1 MIVTLDSNVWEKMI
15 CPNHEEFQSDPK
27 VSIYKKLN
35 KYLRFDQVQFV
46 ICSTVFSLE
55 SIRKG
60 ERQSFFSNYTP
71 DIRTT
76 GNWDEK
82 THEMCFEIT
91 ITIGPNDSSF
101 PVLNEYLL
109 QRGEIAFKS
118 GFKLIQVPRVGMPVP
133 SFAKPNILP
142 LSNEQNE
149 TISVVCQLI
158 EEQLHSGY
166 FWIQKIFDK
175 YDLPDSF
182 DSIREL
188 PECEEK
194 SIAKATAEW
203 ADGDSIAAHIG
214 YGGDYFCTNDQGGNA
229 GRNSVMHPENIAI
242 LASNFGL
249 RVVCPEQLLEILKKM
264 KDLV

>member
-1 MIVTLDSNVWEKMI
+1 VLVTLDSNVWEKMI
-15 CPNHEEFQSDPK
+15 CPNYEEFQSDPK

-35 KYLRFDQVQFV
+35 KYISLHNVQFV
-46 ICSTVFSLE
+46 LSSTVFSLE

-71 DIRTT
+71 DIRIIDDW
-76 GNWDEK
+76 NEK
-82 THEMCFEIT
+82 THEMHLEIS
-91 ITIGPNDSSF
+91 IGPNDSSF

-118 GFKLIQVPRVGMPVP
+118 GFKLIQVPRVGMPIP
-133 SFAKPNILP
+133 PFAKPNILP

-149 TISVVCQLI
+149 KISVVCQLI
-158 EEQLHSGY
+158 EEQLSSGY
-166 FWIQKIFDK
+166 FWIQKIFEK
-175 YDLPDSF
+175 YNLQDSF
-182 DSIREL
+182 NSIRNL

-214 YGGDYFCTNDQGGNA
+214 YGGDYFCTNDQGGQA
-229 GRNSVMHPENIAI
+229 GINSVMHHDNIAI
-242 LASNFGL
+242 LASHFGL
-249 RVVCPEQLLEILKKM
+249 KVVSPEQLLEIFKTQSII
-264 KDLV
+264 